1 MRSLIAHTA
10 TLAALLLP
18 LTAVADIKLGAYVIP
33 GVLEA
38 NKSGDY
44 DKILQKVGEA
54 GGVPVNYAVLP
65 AARLEDEFKAGSLDC
80 IFPLDARF
88 WDGSEKLNTE
98 PVNIAKIYIFSKA
111 GEGPYTS
118 LDALKGK
125 TVGIRNGISYGPKTK
140 TNAVKLEAV
149 SDDDKNVQKLNAG
162 RIAAFLSFVPDMWF
176 WAKEKKQALPNHDP
190 KQPFDTH
197 KDAFL
202 CRDNKATQDFVKGFN
217 AGVVKL
223 RASGELKALLGES
236 YVP

>member
-1 MRSLIAHTA
+1 MRTLITCTLTMA
-10 TLAALLLP
+10 TVLAS
-18 LTAVADIKLGAYVIP
+18 LTAQADVKLGAYVIP
-33 GVLEA
+33 GVLET

-44 DKILQKVGEA
+44 DKILQKIAEA
-54 GGVPVNYAVLP
+54 GEVPVNYAVLP

-88 WDGSEKLNTE
+88 WDGSEKFNTE
-98 PVNIAKIYIFSKA
+98 PINVAKIYLFSKA
-111 GEGPYTS
+111 GDGPYTS

-125 TVGIRNGISYGPKTK
+125 TVGVRNGISYGPKAK
-140 TNAVKLEAV
+140 TTVVKFDAVA
-149 SDDDKNVQKLNAG
+149 DDDKNVQKLNAG

-176 WAKEKKQALPNHDP
+176 WAKDKKQALPNFDP
-190 KQPFDTH
+190 KQPLDTH

-202 CRDNKATQDFVKGFN
+202 CRDSKATQDFVKKFN

-223 RASGELKALLGES
+223 RSSGELKALLGDS